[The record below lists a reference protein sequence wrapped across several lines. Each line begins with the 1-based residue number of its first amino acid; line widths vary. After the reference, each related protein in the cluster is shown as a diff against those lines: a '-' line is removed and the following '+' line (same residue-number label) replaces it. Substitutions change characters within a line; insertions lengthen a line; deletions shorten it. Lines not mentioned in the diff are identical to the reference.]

1 MSMADKFAAVG
12 TQTILVVDDS
22 FVVRDVT
29 RKMLQS
35 VGYHVLSAADG
46 KAALKISQQHA
57 GPIHVLLTDIVMPGM
72 NGQELARE
80 VVAARP
86 DTRILFMSGIVT
98 AADLEEG
105 RPFLPKPY
113 GHIDLLRK
121 VEEVLATPTGEGSG
135 R

>member
-1 MSMADKFAAVG
+1 MSVSRTFRVAG

-35 VGYHVLSAADG
+35 VGYRVLSAEDG
-46 KAALKISQQHA
+46 EAALKVSQQHV
-57 GPIHVLLTDIVMPGM
+57 GPIHLLLTDVVMPGM
-72 NGQELARE
+72 NGQELAGE
-80 VVAARP
+80 VIAARP
-86 DTRILFMSGIVT
+86 DTRVLFMSGIVT
-98 AADLEEG
+98 AMDLEEG

-113 GHIDLLRK
+113 GQIDLLRK
-121 VEEVLATPTGEGSG
+121 VEELLSTSTAEGSG